1 MERRSF
7 VRSLL
12 AGLALA
18 PAARLIDIPKVK
30 APPPPPQPR
39 IMVREKWVRTGFS
52 GGAAFL
58 HTRSYVDGGRVQQ
71 IQDHVS
77 TCPFISVHDQAG
89 TSHQTSY
96 V

>member
-18 PAARLIDIPKVK
+18 PATLLIDIPKAK
-30 APPPPPQPR
+30 APPLPPTPR
-39 IMVREKWVRTGFS
+39 IMVREKWVRTGYA
-52 GGAAFL
+52 GEVAFL

-71 IQDHVS
+71 IQDHVAS
-77 TCPFISVHDQAG
+77 CPFISVHDQAG